1 MRVENV
7 RRFIARKRHVLLS
20 FALLLGSASPLLSF
34 EGPNFSLE
42 GVSVTPHTIADA
54 MRYASPRDPEL
65 GALVQLF
72 LKNQGTAPLTFDA
85 SSPLRIDG
93 KSPDE
98 LLSQGDWAWH
108 DFPSAWRDMKL
119 EVPAGAMVVWTFNG
133 KSSPWGVGR
142 EAELSVFESQSPE
155 LKPIPIRIEKPS
167 VWISSVTFLSTD
179 QSVYP
184 DSMVVHLVNDD
195 ETSRKIAG
203 YRLWL
208 PENNSSW
215 RVMHPQPTHDE
226 FESWPANRVLSSHE
240 RAIMRMRTGRLPLS
254 YAVVEVQL
262 KDDSGKSQSLWAHLR
277 VKREVFDISGGWVQG
292 GRNAPTVMTFEP
304 FLKTLK
310 RLYVNTA
317 HLADQIP
324 GYTDQ
329 TMPGGLYD
337 RYPLKYFN
345 ALTPVEKYET
355 DDVLPRVH
363 AVEFLGEPQYGGGRP
378 VAPMEVWQKLAPYQ
392 ASKLPTTVTHSE
404 EKIWR
409 YYAGLSDFPHYDAY
423 RVCAP
428 SPDAWWKYDRWDG
441 KKVGWGA
448 PLETIGDMSRSLR
461 DLNRPKPT
469 AYWSQGPADGWDPVW
484 GRKRTTPTPDE
495 LRLQAYHALSSR
507 ITSLYWF
514 NLSLKS
520 LLKYPDTMGEI
531 ARVGR
536 EIRLLDDFYLQG
548 DAYQYSRSVRD
559 GKPDW
564 DLASIASPDGML
576 LFALD
581 LDYTPNKNTRLFE
594 FGPPRSVSLR
604 YKLAPW
610 CTTPQEVFRI
620 DADGTHNV
628 PFEVKSREIEIKD
641 TIHKVAIYVVSPEKG
656 LRNKLDEE
664 RKQLVY
670 AESQIDF
677 DPITKE
683 TDLQKLVDFKESLPK
698 D

>member
-1 MRVENV
+1 MISEYARTPFV
-7 RRFIARKRHVLLS
+7 RELRAFLMLVVPLGFTSSLLS
-20 FALLLGSASPLLSF
+20 FD
-34 EGPNFSLE
+34 GPGLILD
-42 GVSVTPHTIADA
+42 GISVTPHTIADA

-72 LKNQGTAPLTFDA
+72 LKNQGTASLTFDA
-85 SSPLRIDG
+85 NSPIRIDG

-98 LLSQGDWAWH
+98 LLEKNEWAWH
-108 DFPSAWRDMKL
+108 DFPSAWRDSKL
-119 EVPAGAMVVWTFNG
+119 EIPPESMVVWSFNG
-133 KSSPWGVGR
+133 KNSAWGVGR
-142 EAELSVFESQSPE
+142 AAELAIFSGESPQPNLMSF
-155 LKPIPIRIEKPS
+155 RIERPS
-167 VWISSVTFLSTD
+167 TWISAVTFLSSD
-179 QSVYP
+179 QSIYP
-184 DSMVVHLVNDD
+184 DSIIVHLVNEK
-195 ETSRKIAG
+195 ETPLKIAG
-203 YRLWL
+203 YQLWL
-208 PENNSSW
+208 PENNTSW
-215 RVMHPQPTHDE
+215 RVMHPRPVRHE
-226 FESWPANRVLSSHE
+226 FESWPSDRTLGSRQ
-240 RAIMRMRTGRLPLS
+240 RAIMRIHTARLPLS
-254 YAVVEVQL
+254 YAAIEVRVQ
-262 KDDSGKSQSLWAHLR
+262 DDSGKMQSLWAHLR

-292 GRNAPTVMTFEP
+292 GSNAPKIMTFEP

-310 RLYVNTA
+310 RLHVNTA

-329 TMPGGLYD
+329 TAPGQLYD

-345 ALTPVEKYET
+345 ALIPMEKYQSDE
-355 DDVLPRVH
+355 VLPRVH

-378 VAPMEVWQKLAPYQ
+378 VSPMEVWQKLAPYQ
-392 ASKLPTTVTHSE
+392 VSKLPTTVTHSE

-484 GRKRTTPTPDE
+484 GRKRTSPTPDE

-520 LLKYPDTMGEI
+520 LLKYRDTMGEL

-548 DAYQYSRSVRD
+548 DAYQYYRTTRN
-559 GKPDW
+559 GKLDW

-581 LDYTPNKNTRLFE
+581 LDYTPNKMTRLFE
-594 FGPPRSVSLR
+594 FGPPRRVSLR
-604 YKLAPW
+604 YQLAPW
-610 CTTPQEVFRI
+610 CLTPKEVFRI
-620 DADGTHNV
+620 DADGTSNV
-628 PFEVKSREIEIKD
+628 EFAVKNGEIEIRD
-641 TIHKVAIYVVSPEKG
+641 TVHKVAIYVVSPEQG
-656 LRNKLDEE
+656 LQGKLENKRE
-664 RKQLVY
+664 QLVLL
-670 AESQIDF
+670 ESQIDF
-677 DPITKE
+677 DPIS
-683 TDLQKLVDFKESLPK
+683 TDADFQTLVDFKESLPK

>member
-1 MRVENV
+1 M
-7 RRFIARKRHVLLS
+7 F
-20 FALLLGSASPLLSF
+20 LGLAAPLLSF
-34 EGPNFSLE
+34 EGSDLALE
-42 GVSVTPHTIADA
+42 GISVTPHTVADA
-54 MRYASPRDPEL
+54 MRYATPRDPEL
-65 GALVQLF
+65 GALVQMF
-72 LKNQGTAPLTFDA
+72 LKNEGTATLTFDA
-85 SSPLRIDG
+85 NSPIRIDG
-93 KSPDE
+93 KSPDD
-98 LLSQGDWAWH
+98 LLGDGDWAWH
-108 DFPSAWRDMKL
+108 DFPSAWTDSKL
-119 EVPAGAMVVWTFNG
+119 EIPTGAIVVWTFNG
-133 KSSPWGVGR
+133 KSSAWGVGR
-142 EAELSVFESQSPE
+142 DAKLAASESQSSKPR
-155 LKPIPIRIEKPS
+155 PIPFRIEKPS
-167 VWISSVTFLSTD
+167 AWISSVTFLSTD

-184 DSMVVHLVNDD
+184 DSMVVHLAN
-195 ETSRKIAG
+195 EHQSPLRITG

-208 PENNSSW
+208 PKTNSSW
-215 RVMHPQPTHDE
+215 RVMHPQPIRDE
-226 FESWPANRVLSSHE
+226 FESWPSDRVLGAGQ
-240 RAIMRMRTGRLPLS
+240 RAIMRVRTDRLPLS
-254 YAVVEVQL
+254 YGVVEVQL

-277 VKREVFDISGGWVQG
+277 IKREVFDISGGWVQG
-292 GRNAPTVMTFEP
+292 GRNAPTVMSFEP

-329 TMPGGLYD
+329 TAPGGLYD

-345 ALTPVEKYET
+345 ALTPEEKYEK

-378 VAPMEVWQKLAPYQ
+378 VPPMEVWQKLAPYQ
-392 ASKLPTTVTHSE
+392 ASKLPTTLTHSE

-469 AYWSQGPADGWDPVW
+469 AYWSQGPADGWGPVW
-484 GRKRTTPTPDE
+484 GRKRTSPTPDE
-495 LRLQAYHALSSR
+495 IRLQAYHALSSR

-520 LLKYPDTMGEI
+520 LLKYPDTMSEI

-548 DAYQYSRSVRD
+548 DAYQYYRSIRD
-559 GKPDW
+559 GKLDW
-564 DLASIASPDGML
+564 DLASLASPEGML

-581 LDYTPNKNTRLFE
+581 LDYAPNKTTRLFE
-594 FGPPRSVSLR
+594 FGPPREVSLR
-604 YKLAPW
+604 YRLAPW
-610 CTTPQEVFRI
+610 CTTPKEVFRI
-620 DADGTHNV
+620 DADGTSDV
-628 PFEVKSREIEIKD
+628 TFEVKSGEIEIKD
-641 TIHKVAIYVVSPEKG
+641 TIHKVALYVVSSEKG
-656 LRNKLDEE
+656 LRDKLEKK
-664 RKQLVY
+664 RKQLL
-670 AESQIDF
+670 AEESEINF
-677 DPITKE
+677 DPMTKE